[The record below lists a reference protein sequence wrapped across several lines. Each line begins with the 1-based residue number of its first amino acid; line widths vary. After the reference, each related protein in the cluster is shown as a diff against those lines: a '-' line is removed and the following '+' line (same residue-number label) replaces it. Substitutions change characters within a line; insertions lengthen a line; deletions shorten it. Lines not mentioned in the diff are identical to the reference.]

1 MSYITENTI
10 WPSVTELKPEIKNL
24 IRRFYEL
31 ADLPDPQSGNQYAIE
46 IFTPN
51 GTMKGPFGSGDIYVG
66 EAGGPIFLLL
76 IDFLC
81 KITSFFENSG
91 N

>member
-31 ADLPDPQSGNQYAIE
+31 ADLPDPQSGIQYAIE
-46 IFTPN
+46 IFTPD
-51 GTMKGPFGSGDIYVG
+51 GTMKGPFGPKDVYVG
-66 EAGGPIFLLL
+66 EAGRL
-76 IDFLC
+76 ISL
-81 KITSFFENSG
+81 
-91 N
+91 